1 MNELIK
7 ISFESENPTV
17 SGRELHEA
25 LEIQTAYK
33 DWFPRM
39 CEYGFT
45 ENVDFNL
52 LKIEQVQIEGNREVK
67 RGITDHQLTINM
79 AKEICMIQ
87 RSEKGRQARQYFIAV
102 ENQWNTPEAVMSR
115 ALKMANAKLE
125 EIKHT
130 NFSLCQKI
138 EADKPK
144 VLFADAVATAKTSI
158 LIGELA
164 KILKQNGIDT
174 GEKRLFE
181 WLRGNGY
188 LIKRKGTDYNAPT
201 QQSMD
206 MNLFEVKETAI
217 SHSDGHTTVNKTT
230 KVTGKGQAYFIN
242 KFLGGVNN

>member
-39 CEYGFT
+39 CEYGFE
-45 ENVDFNL
+45 ENKDFCSFL
-52 LKIEQVQIEGNREVK
+52 SESTGGRPA
-67 RGITDHQLTINM
+67 TDHQLSINM
-79 AKEICMIQ
+79 AKELCMLQ
-87 RSEKGRQARQYFIAV
+87 RNDKGKEFRQYFIAV

-138 EADKPK
+138 EKDKPK
-144 VLFADAVATAKTSI
+144 VLFADAVAIAKTSI

-242 KFLGGVNN
+242 KFLGGVTN

>member
-25 LEIQTAYK
+25 LGIETPYTQ
-33 DWFPRM
+33 WFERM
-39 CEYGFT
+39 KEYGFS
-45 ENVDFNL
+45 ENEDFILVSQKCETNNP
-52 LKIEQVQIEGNREVK
+52 KNPFTV
-67 RGITDHQLTINM
+67 ITNHALTIPM
-79 AKEICMIQ
+79 AKELCMIQ
-87 RSEKGRQARQYFIAV
+87 RSEKGKQARQYFIAV

>member
-25 LEIQTAYK
+25 LGVQTAYK

-39 CEYGFT
+39 CEYGFA
-45 ENVDFNL
+45 ENVDFNP

-67 RGITDHQLTINM
+67 REIADHQLSIDM
-79 AKEICMIQ
+79 AKELCMIQ
-87 RSEKGRQARQYFIAV
+87 RSEKGKQARQYFISV

-125 EIKHT
+125 EIKNT
-130 NFSLCQKI
+130 NFSLYQKI

-181 WLRGNGY
+181 WLRSKGY

-242 KFLGGVNN
+242 KFLGGVEN

>member
-7 ISFESENPTV
+7 ISFESESPTV

-25 LEIQTAYK
+25 LGVETPYHI
-33 DWFPRM
+33 WFPRM
-39 CEYGFT
+39 SEYGFS
-45 ENVDFNL
+45 
-52 LKIEQVQIEGNREVK
+52 EGNDFCTKMFESTGGRPA
-67 RGITDHQLTINM
+67 TDHQLSIDM

-87 RSEKGRQARQYFIAV
+87 RSEKGKQARQYFISV

-125 EIKHT
+125 EIKNT
-130 NFSLCQKI
+130 NFSLYQKI

-181 WLRGNGY
+181 WLRSNGY

-242 KFLGGVNN
+242 KFLGGVEN

>member
-25 LEIQTAYK
+25 LGIETRYN
-33 DWFPRM
+33 DWFKRM
-39 CEYGFT
+39 CEYGFEESKDFYSFLSKT
-45 ENVDFNL
+45 E
-52 LKIEQVQIEGNREVK
+52 ESGGRPA
-67 RGITDHQLTINM
+67 TDHQLSINM
-79 AKEICMIQ
+79 AKELCMLQ
-87 RSEKGRQARQYFIAV
+87 RSDKGKQARQYFIAV

-125 EIKHT
+125 EIKNT

-138 EADKPK
+138 EKDKPK

-242 KFLGGVNN
+242 KFLGGETN

>member
-39 CEYGFT
+39 CEYGF
-45 ENVDFNL
+45 EEGEDFNP
-52 LKIEQVQIEGNREVK
+52 LKNEQVQIEGNREVH
-67 RGITDHQLTINM
+67 RIITDHQLTIEM
-79 AKEICMIQ
+79 AKELCMIQ
-87 RSEKGRQARQYFIAV
+87 RSDKGKQARQYFIAV

>member
-25 LEIQTAYK
+25 LGIETPYRL
-33 DWFPRM
+33 WFPRM

-45 ENVDFNL
+45 DGEDYTPYNFVHPQNNQ
-52 LKIEQVQIEGNREVK
+52 EA
-67 RGITDHQLTINM
+67 TDHQLSINM
-79 AKEICMIQ
+79 AKELCMLQ
-87 RSEKGRQARQYFIAV
+87 RSDKGKQARQYFISV

-125 EIKHT
+125 EIKNT

-138 EADKPK
+138 EKDKPK

>member
-25 LEIQTAYK
+25 LEVQTAYK

-39 CEYGFT
+39 CEYGFA
-45 ENVDFNL
+45 ENVDFNP

-67 RGITDHQLTINM
+67 REIADHQLSIDM
-79 AKEICMIQ
+79 AKELCMIQ
-87 RSEKGRQARQYFIAV
+87 RSEKGKQARQYFISV

-125 EIKHT
+125 EIKNT
-130 NFSLCQKI
+130 NFSLYQKI
-138 EADKPK
+138 EKDKPK

-181 WLRGNGY
+181 WLRSNGY

-242 KFLGGVNN
+242 KFLGGVEN

>member
-7 ISFESENPTV
+7 INFESENPTV

-25 LEIQTAYK
+25 LGIKEKYTE
-33 DWFPRM
+33 WFKRM
-39 CEYGFT
+39 CEFGFT
-45 ENVDFNL
+45 ENEDYFLVSEKSETNNPKNPFT
-52 LKIEQVQIEGNREVK
+52 V
-67 RGITDHQLTINM
+67 ITNHALTIPM
-79 AKEICMIQ
+79 AKELCMLQ
-87 RSEKGRQARQYFIAV
+87 RNEKGKEFRQYFISV

-130 NFSLCQKI
+130 NFYLCQKI
-138 EADKPK
+138 EKDKPK